1 MDTESISMPMTFNHP
16 EGDTTTM
23 KLDSDPLGYLLRSDT
38 GFAIL
43 EELKDGLPLSPV
55 KVRHGLSLHPQT
67 LKEAVDH
74 LNGYGLLTL
83 QIPRGSKAR
92 RVTKG
97 VALPVVLQITSEGQ
111 EVLHLAEGAR
121 EYIQRKVEAREK
133 HLPASTVERWMPA

>member
-1 MDTESISMPMTFNHP
+1 MGTESISMSLAFNHT
-16 EGDTTTM
+16 EGKMITM

-43 EELKDGLPLSPV
+43 ETLKDGTPLSPV
-55 KVRHGLSLHPQT
+55 KVRHELRLHPQT

-74 LNGYGLLTL
+74 LNDYGLLTL
-83 QIPRGSKAR
+83 QIPPGSKAR
-92 RVTKG
+92 RVPRG
-97 VALPVVLQITSEGQ
+97 VALPLVLQITLEGQ

>member
-1 MDTESISMPMTFNHP
+1 METENIYTPAAFNHA
-16 EGDTTTM
+16 EGDTVTM

-43 EELKDGLPLSPV
+43 ETLKDGTPLSPV
-55 KVRHGLSLHPQT
+55 KVRHGLGLHPQT

-74 LNGYGLLTL
+74 LNEFGLVTL
-83 QIPRGSKAR
+83 QIPPGSKAR
-92 RVTKG
+92 MVTKG
-97 VALPVVLQITSEGQ
+97 VALPLVLQITAEGQ
-111 EVLHLAEGAR
+111 EILHLAEGAR

>member
-1 MDTESISMPMTFNHP
+1 MGTESISTSVTFNHL

-43 EELKDGLPLSPV
+43 EGLKGGTPLSPV
-55 KVRHGLSLHPQT
+55 KVRHDLSLHPQT

-83 QIPRGSKAR
+83 QIPRGFKSR

-97 VALPVVLQITSEGQ
+97 MALPVVLQITAEGQ

-121 EYIQRKVEAREK
+121 KYIQRKVEAREK